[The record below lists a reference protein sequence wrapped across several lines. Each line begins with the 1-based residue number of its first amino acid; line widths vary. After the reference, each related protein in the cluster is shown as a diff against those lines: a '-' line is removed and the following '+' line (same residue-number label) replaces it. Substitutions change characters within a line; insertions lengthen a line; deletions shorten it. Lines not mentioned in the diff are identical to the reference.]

1 MENIASRIS
10 LPTLQKINLRQGSV
24 PLSFVAIANSA
35 TSAAVSIDTN
45 GVEIGAYTLE
55 LESIDSSSSNLQ
67 EVLKKDTVTI
77 YVTEYI
83 RYLPVVS

>member
-1 MENIASRIS
+1 M
-10 LPTLQKINLRQGSV
+10 QKINIRQGIV
-24 PLSFVAIANSA
+24 PLPFVEIVNSA
-35 TSAAVSIDTN
+35 TSAAVSIKTT
-45 GVEIGAYTLE
+45 GVEIGTYALE

-67 EVLKKDTVTI
+67 EVLKKDTVAI